1 MWKYVYGC
9 FCRMKMEF
17 YQGAFPVALLPSA
30 NKAALKSMEDTT
42 KQKRRG
48 EYGKYSSKVRA
59 EIGRRAAE
67 FGITATIKKYYEI
80 VNRLR

>member
-1 MWKYVYGC
+1 
-9 FCRMKMEF
+9 MKMDF

-42 KQKRRG
+42 KQKRRS
-48 EYGKYSSKVRA
+48 EYGKYSSKERA

-67 FGITATIKKYYEI
+67 FGITATIKNIMK
-80 VNRLR
+80 L